1 MLMSAVPAYGVTLA
15 EKQAEAAA
23 IKAQVDELDAQLEI
37 AAEDYNEAKAAYD
50 EVTAQIAENEERLA
64 ALEARQTELEGHLA
78 TRVEGMYRQGA
89 IGYLEVLFEAKS
101 FEEFATVW
109 NVLQTL
115 NTSDASN
122 VAELKDTRA
131 DVEQVTQ
138 ALAEQ
143 QAQAKVQ
150 SDTLKAKQDAI
161 EGQLAEREGMLAGV
175 QADIQSIIEEQRRA
189 EEAAAAARAAAAA
202 AARNA
207 NESYDPPSGA
217 AHGDVVAVAMTKLG
231 CRYVWAA
238 AGPDTFDCSGFTMW
252 CYRQIGISLPH
263 SSRAQI
269 NCGERVSYADLE
281 PGDLVFFGSP
291 IHHVGMYVGN
301 GQFIHAPRT
310 GDVVKI
316 SNLASRSDY
325 AGACRP

>member
-1 MLMSAVPAYGVTLA
+1 MSAVPAYGATLA

-37 AAEDYNEAKAAYD
+37 AAEDYNEAKTAYD
-50 EVTAQIAENEERLA
+50 EVTAEIADNEERLA
-64 ALEARQTELEGHLA
+64 ALEARQAEIEGHLA

-89 IGYLEVLFEAKS
+89 IGYLEVLFGAKS

-115 NTSDASN
+115 NTTDASN

-131 DVEQVTQ
+131 QVEQVTQ
-138 ALAEQ
+138 TLAEQ
-143 QAQAKVQ
+143 QAQAKVE
-150 SDTLKAKQDAI
+150 SDAMKAKQDAV
-161 EGQLAEREGMLAGV
+161 EAQLAEREDVLAGV
-175 QADIQSIIEEQRRA
+175 QADIQSIIDEQRRA

-202 AARNA
+202 AARNVGD
-207 NESYDPPSGA
+207 NYDPPSGA
-217 AHGDVVAVAMTKLG
+217 AHTDVVAVAMSKLG
-231 CRYVWAA
+231 SPYVWAA
-238 AGPDTFDCSGFTMW
+238 AGPNTFDCSGFTMW
-252 CYRQIGISLPH
+252 CYAQIGISLPH

-269 NCGERVSYADLE
+269 NYGERVSYADLE

-291 IHHVGMYVGN
+291 IHHVGMYIGN
-301 GQFIHAPRT
+301 GRFIHAPRT

-316 SNLASRSDY
+316 SSLASRSDY
-325 AGACRP
+325 VGACRP